1 MAAPH
6 LNSSPGATDDGVA
19 DRHLGKRDVRNIHYF
34 SLTAGD
40 RQPRIAECWAAVV
53 LGEFMRQAER
63 ALQQQRNDGPLPAGV
78 PAPIG
83 HSTEIFERIS
93 KLKWLPIRHWFD
105 LREAMGLRVTVR
117 DPEDGQHYRFTSDS
131 LHSYQRARALFSKE
145 PETIGWLRT
154 NLRPSD
160 VFLDIGAN
168 VGTFSIFAARHLSQ
182 AGHVYACEPH
192 LPTTIQLLQNI
203 SLNGVEDR
211 VSVISIAAS
220 GRDGFSPFHY
230 KRWRP
235 GASGSQLAVPGGPGL
250 TRHVGSELKSSM
262 TVDSMIAQ
270 GVIRSPD
277 LIKIDTDGIELQ
289 IVSGMKL
296 LLSGQQ
302 KPRSVLVEVQRG
314 ELQTQREFMR
324 ACGYSLV
331 EGHLIG
337 RWKRVFQ
344 RGQPLEELTLNAVF
358 KPDH

>member
-1 MAAPH
+1 
-6 LNSSPGATDDGVA
+6 
-19 DRHLGKRDVRNIHYF
+19 
-34 SLTAGD
+34 
-40 RQPRIAECWAAVV
+40 
-53 LGEFMRQAER
+53 
-63 ALQQQRNDGPLPAGV
+63 
-78 PAPIG
+78 
-83 HSTEIFERIS
+83 
-93 KLKWLPIRHWFD
+93 
-105 LREAMGLRVTVR
+105 MGLRVTVR
-117 DPEDGQHYRFTSDS
+117 DPEDGQRYRFTSDS

-192 LPTTIQLLQNI
+192 LPTTIQLLQNTT
-203 SLNGVEDR
+203 LNGVEDR

-277 LIKIDTDGIELQ
+277 LIKIDTDGIEIQ
-289 IVSGMKL
+289 IVTGMKI
-296 LLSGQQ
+296 LLSGPDR
-302 KPRSVLVEVQRG
+302 PRSVLVEVQQG
-314 ELQTQREFMR
+314 ELQAQCDFMR

-331 EGHLIG
+331 ERHLIG
-337 RWKRVFQ
+337 RWKRVFE
-344 RGQPLEELTLNAVF
+344 RGQSLEELTLNAVF
-358 KPDH
+358 EPGH

>member
-1 MAAPH
+1 
-6 LNSSPGATDDGVA
+6 
-19 DRHLGKRDVRNIHYF
+19 
-34 SLTAGD
+34 
-40 RQPRIAECWAAVV
+40 
-53 LGEFMRQAER
+53 
-63 ALQQQRNDGPLPAGV
+63 
-78 PAPIG
+78 
-83 HSTEIFERIS
+83 
-93 KLKWLPIRHWFD
+93 
-105 LREAMGLRVTVR
+105 MGLRVTVR
-117 DPEDGQHYRFTSDS
+117 DPEDGQRYRFTSDS

-145 PETIGWLRT
+145 PETIGWLRK

-211 VSVISIAAS
+211 VSVISLAAS

-235 GASGSQLAVPGGPGL
+235 GASGSQLAVPGGPSL

-262 TVDSMIAQ
+262 RVDSMIAQ

-277 LIKIDTDGIELQ
+277 LIKIDTDGIEIQ
-289 IVSGMKL
+289 IVAGMKD
-296 LLSGQQ
+296 LLSGQGR
-302 KPRSVLVEVQRG
+302 PRSVLVEVQQG
-314 ELQTQREFMR
+314 ELQTQRDFMR

-331 EGHLIG
+331 ERHLIG
-337 RWKRVFQ
+337 RGKRAFELG
-344 RGQPLEELTLNAVF
+344 RPSEKLTLNAVF
-358 KPDH
+358 EPVH

>member
-1 MAAPH
+1 
-6 LNSSPGATDDGVA
+6 
-19 DRHLGKRDVRNIHYF
+19 
-34 SLTAGD
+34 
-40 RQPRIAECWAAVV
+40 
-53 LGEFMRQAER
+53 MRQAER
-63 ALQQQRNDGPLPAGV
+63 TLQRQRSDGPVPAGV
-78 PAPIG
+78 STPLG
-83 HSTEIFERIS
+83 HPTEIFERIS

-117 DPEDGQHYRFTSDS
+117 DPEDGQRYRFTSDS

-145 PETIGWLRT
+145 PETIGWLRK

-192 LPTTIQLLQNI
+192 LPTTIQLLKNI
-203 SLNGVEDR
+203 SLNGVEDH
-211 VSVISIAAS
+211 VSVISLAAS

-235 GASGSQLAVPGGPGL
+235 GASGSQLAVPGGPSL

-262 TVDSMIAQ
+262 RVDSMIAQ

-277 LIKIDTDGIELQ
+277 LIKIDTDGIEIQ
-289 IVSGMKL
+289 IVAGMKD
-296 LLSGQQ
+296 LLSGQGR
-302 KPRSVLVEVQRG
+302 PRSVLVEVQQG
-314 ELQTQREFMR
+314 ELQTQRDFMR

-331 EGHLIG
+331 ERHLIG
-337 RWKRVFQ
+337 RGKRAFELG
-344 RGQPLEELTLNAVF
+344 RPSEKLTLNAVF
-358 KPDH
+358 EPVH

>member
-1 MAAPH
+1 M
-6 LNSSPGATDDGVA
+6 LDRGCGGV
-19 DRHLGKRDVRNIHYF
+19 
-34 SLTAGD
+34 
-40 RQPRIAECWAAVV
+40 VV
-53 LGEFMRQAER
+53 RQAGKT
-63 ALQQQRNDGPLPAGV
+63 LQSQGSDGPPPAAL

-83 HSTEIFERIS
+83 HSTEILERIS

-117 DPEDGQHYRFTSDS
+117 DPEDGQRYRFTSDS

-154 NLRPSD
+154 NLRPTD

-182 AGHVYACEPH
+182 AGQVYACEPH

-235 GASGSQLAVPGGPGL
+235 GASGSQLAVPGGPAL

-277 LIKIDTDGIELQ
+277 LIKIDTDGIEIQ
-289 IVSGMKL
+289 IVTGMKI
-296 LLSGQQ
+296 LLSGQER
-302 KPRSVLVEVQRG
+302 PRSVLVEVQRG
-314 ELQTQREFMR
+314 ELQTQRDFMR
-324 ACGYSLV
+324 SCGYSLV
-331 EGHLIG
+331 EKHLIG
-337 RWKRVFQ
+337 RRKRVIEY
-344 RGQPLEELTLNAVF
+344 GQPLEELTLNAVF
-358 KPDH
+358 EPVH

>member
-1 MAAPH
+1 
-6 LNSSPGATDDGVA
+6 
-19 DRHLGKRDVRNIHYF
+19 
-34 SLTAGD
+34 
-40 RQPRIAECWAAVV
+40 
-53 LGEFMRQAER
+53 MRQAER
-63 ALQQQRNDGPLPAGV
+63 TLQRQRSDGPVPAGV
-78 PAPIG
+78 STPLG
-83 HSTEIFERIS
+83 HPTEIFERIS

-117 DPEDGQHYRFTSDS
+117 DPEDGQRYRFTSD
-131 LHSYQRARALFSKE
+131 
-145 PETIGWLRT
+145 TIGWLRK

-192 LPTTIQLLQNI
+192 LPTTIQLLKNI

-211 VSVISIAAS
+211 VSVISLAAS

-235 GASGSQLAVPGGPGL
+235 GASGSQLAVPGGPSL

-262 TVDSMIAQ
+262 RVDSMIAQ

-277 LIKIDTDGIELQ
+277 LIKIDTDGIEIQ
-289 IVSGMKL
+289 IVAGMKD
-296 LLSGQQ
+296 LLSGQGR
-302 KPRSVLVEVQRG
+302 PRSVLVEVQQG
-314 ELQTQREFMR
+314 ELQTQRDFMR

-331 EGHLIG
+331 ERHLIG
-337 RWKRVFQ
+337 RGKRAFELG
-344 RGQPLEELTLNAVF
+344 RPSEKLTLNAVF
-358 KPDH
+358 EPVH